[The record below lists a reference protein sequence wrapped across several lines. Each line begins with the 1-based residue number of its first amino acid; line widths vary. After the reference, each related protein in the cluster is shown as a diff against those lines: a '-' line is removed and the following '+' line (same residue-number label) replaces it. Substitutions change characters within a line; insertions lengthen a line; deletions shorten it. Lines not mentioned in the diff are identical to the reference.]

1 MVSFS
6 PDSKSKASV
15 VEVTLESRLR
25 NVEVAEEISRRVAA
39 TAGFGP
45 EAAFQIEMAVHE
57 TVINAIHH
65 GNMEDPGKS
74 VLLRFLIFENRVE
87 IHVRD
92 QGRGFDPD
100 SLADPI
106 AEENLLNVSG
116 RGIFLVRKFMDE
128 FKVETSVGCG
138 TEVIMVKHR
147 NPEIQ
152 SNQGGT
158 DCEHEGDSAS
168 G

>member
-1 MVSFS
+1 M
-6 PDSKSKASV
+6 KSKASI
-15 VEVTLESRLR
+15 VEVTLESRVK
-25 NVEVAEEISRRVAA
+25 NVEVAEEISRGVSE

-57 TVINAIHH
+57 TVINAIYH
-65 GNMEDPGKS
+65 GNQQDPRKNVS
-74 VLLRFLIFENRVE
+74 LKFLIFEDGLE

-92 QGRGFDPD
+92 EGMGFDPG
-100 SLADPI
+100 SLPDPV
-106 AEENLLNVSG
+106 AKENLLNVSG

-128 FKVETSVGCG
+128 FKVETSAGSG

-147 NPEIQ
+147 NPKIE
-152 SNQGGT
+152 SNQGGASR
-158 DCEHEGDSAS
+158 ELEGNSAS